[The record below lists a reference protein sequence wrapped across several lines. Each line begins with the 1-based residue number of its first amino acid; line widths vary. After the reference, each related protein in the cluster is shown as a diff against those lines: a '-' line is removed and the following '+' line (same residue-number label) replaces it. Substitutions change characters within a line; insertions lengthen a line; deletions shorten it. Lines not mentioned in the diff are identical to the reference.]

1 MNPESWVGHTS
12 AIELWVA
19 EILVSGI
26 LRDGKGG
33 GRGRC
38 ARLETVIYGEGAVT
52 FESQNLP
59 QFWQETSS

>member
-38 ARLETVIYGEGAVT
+38 ARSGDRDLWRRRSNVRIPE
-52 FESQNLP
+52 P
-59 QFWQETSS
+59 TSILAGN